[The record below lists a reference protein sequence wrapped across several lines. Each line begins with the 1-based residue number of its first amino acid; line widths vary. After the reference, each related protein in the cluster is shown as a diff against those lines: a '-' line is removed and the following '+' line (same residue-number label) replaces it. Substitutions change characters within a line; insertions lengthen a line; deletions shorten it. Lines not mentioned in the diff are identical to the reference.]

1 MLNLHIPIDEDN
13 KVLNILRII
22 QLCDSNFPIGSFNHS
37 YGMETYLRKDK
48 VIDSNTMRKF
58 IKVFLNNVFIYSD
71 GLAIR
76 MLYQY
81 LNEDNLEKVWKLDR
95 MLTAQT
101 IATETRNGSKLV
113 ANRMIKL
120 FQDLYN
126 TNLIDIYEKKIIDKV
141 VSGHP
146 AIVFGMLMYT
156 LNYSEEEAINF
167 HMYSTV
173 STLIQ
178 NGVRAIPLG
187 QKDGMMILKESCEMF
202 DKLYEK
208 INSMDEE
215 CFGGS
220 SPGIELSQI
229 NHETLEFRLFMS

>member
-1 MLNLHIPIDEDN
+1 MLNSLITTKNKNIID
-13 KVLNILRII
+13 ILRVMQI
-22 QLCDSNFPIGSFNHS
+22 CDSNFPIGSFNHS
-37 YGMETYLRKDK
+37 YGMETYLRNNE
-48 VIDSNTMRKF
+48 ISNGKEFRIWLKA
-58 IKVFLNNVFIYSD
+58 FLNNVFIYSD
-71 GLAIR
+71 GLGLR
-76 MLYQY
+76 MLYSY
-81 LNEDNLEKVWKLDR
+81 LNNNEENKIYELDR
-95 MLTAQT
+95 LLTVQC
-101 IATETRNGSKLV
+101 ISKETRDGSKLI
-113 ANRMIKL
+113 AMRMIKML
-120 FQDLYN
+120 LDLYECER
-126 TNLIDIYEKKIIDKV
+126 LREYESKIKNKEV
-141 VSGHP
+141 FGHP
-146 AIVFGMLMYT
+146 AVVFGIMMHN
-156 LNYSEEEAINF
+156 LNFNSEEAINF

-187 QKDGMMILKESCEMF
+187 QKDGMMILKDSCEMF